1 MNQTTEHHHEAA
13 EWLDPRKAPGFN
25 PDWYPKADGREAPA
39 SDSTDACD
47 RIRLQ
52 FLAAYYELNCAYTC
66 LQAFR
71 SANPKKPGA
80 AQAGELTALKQIEE
94 LLRRRD
100 ALEDQFAPLGVI
112 AEPVMQQ
119 GFTVDVTFS
128 FGAERRATDLQGG
141 VYSSAYISIPLPP
154 GLKLE

>member
-1 MNQTTEHHHEAA
+1 MKRTTETHQKAG
-13 EWLDPRKAPGFN
+13 EWLDPRKARGFN

-39 SDSTDACD
+39 SDSSDSCD
-47 RIRLQ
+47 LIRLQ
-52 FLAAYYELNCAYTC
+52 FLAVYYELNCGYAR

-71 SANPKKPGA
+71 SANPKKPGT
-80 AQAGELTALKQIEE
+80 AQAGELTALKQIEA

-119 GFTVDVTFS
+119 GFTLDVTFS

-141 VYSSAYISIPLPP
+141 FYSSAYITIPLPP
-154 GLKLE
+154 GVKLE

>member
-1 MNQTTEHHHEAA
+1 MKRKTEENQEPD
-13 EWLDPRKAPGFN
+13 EWLDPRKASDFN
-25 PDWYPKADGREAPA
+25 ADWYPKADGREAPA
-39 SDSTDACD
+39 VDTSDACD

-52 FLAAYYELNCAYTC
+52 FLAVYYELNGGYAR

-71 SANPKKPGA
+71 NAIPKKPGT
-80 AQAGELTALKQIEE
+80 AQPGELTALKQIEE

-119 GFTVDVTFS
+119 GFTLDVRFS
-128 FGAERRATDLQGG
+128 FGAERPDPDLQGG
-141 VYSSAYISIPLPP
+141 FYSSAYITIPLPS
-154 GLKLE
+154 GVILQ